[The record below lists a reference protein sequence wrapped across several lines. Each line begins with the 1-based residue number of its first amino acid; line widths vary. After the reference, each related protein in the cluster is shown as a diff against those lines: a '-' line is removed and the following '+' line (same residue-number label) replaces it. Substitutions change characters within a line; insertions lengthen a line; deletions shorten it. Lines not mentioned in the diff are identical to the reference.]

1 MNDTTPRTV
10 RIVAGGSGAVGR
22 ESAEWIATV
31 GKAVVVAYAGNPDDH
46 PERMM
51 TGHARAGDRSSES
64 LATWSPR
71 PLPPGRAD
79 DLLTPALGD

>member
-1 MNDTTPRTV
+1 MYS
-10 RIVAGGSGAVGR
+10 IVAGGSGAVGR
-22 ESAEWIATV
+22 ETAERIATE

-46 PERMM
+46 PQRMM
-51 TGHARAGDRSSES
+51 TGHARDDDHSSES

-71 PLPPGRAD
+71 PLPPGGVD